1 MNRIALLRKQQK
13 MTQNDLARRLGI
25 TYQAVSGY
33 ETERREPSFDIL
45 HKMADVFGVSVDYLL
60 GHDSPDAPTPDI
72 VRVYDALTPRG
83 QMLLMGYGEG
93 LLAAEGKEL
102 SVVLTVPATARKMG
116 QN

>member
-45 HKMADVFGVSVDYLL
+45 YKMADVFGVSVDYLI
-60 GHDSPDAPTPDI
+60 GHDAFDAPMPDI
-72 VRVYDALTPRG
+72 VRVYDALSDRG
-83 QMLLMGYGEG
+83 RSLLMGYAEG
-93 LLAAEGKEL
+93 LLAAEGQDVEF
-102 SVVLTVPATARKMG
+102 VLASPGKIVQKMC
-116 QN
+116 

>member
-1 MNRIALLRKQQK
+1 MDNLTMLRKQKNLRQRDVADA
-13 MTQNDLARRLGI
+13 MHVSQN
-25 TYQAVSGY
+25 VMSNY
-33 ETERREPSFDIL
+33 ENGLREPPIDL
-45 HKMADVFGVSVDYLL
+45 LVRLADFFGVSVDYLL

-83 QMLLMGYGEG
+83 QMLLMGYAEG

-102 SVVLTVPATARKMG
+102 SVVLSVPQTARKFG